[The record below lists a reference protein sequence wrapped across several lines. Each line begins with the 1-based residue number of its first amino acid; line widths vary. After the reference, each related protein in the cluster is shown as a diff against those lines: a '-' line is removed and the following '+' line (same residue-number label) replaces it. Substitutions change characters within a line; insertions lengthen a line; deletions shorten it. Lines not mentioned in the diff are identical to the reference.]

1 VTDARTCQAC
11 VDAQPDFAGI
21 DVAGWRAQHARLVER
36 AAFVIA
42 PSQWAGAM
50 FRRYFQRDDVTLVPH
65 GAEPP
70 TPAAGARVCVLM
82 PDDDVPVV
90 AVLGA
95 IGPDKGARRIERMI
109 EIARERDARIRIVVI
124 GYLDVE
130 RGPWQ
135 SDDAR
140 LTVHGRYDARHLPDL
155 LRYYRARF
163 VVFPSSG
170 PETFSYTLSETWQ
183 AGLPAL
189 VPPIGA
195 LAERLVATGAGW
207 VLDDAEWE
215 DDARMLERI
224 VDLASA
230 KAAGL
235 REQAAAKARAVM
247 HESPQRMVD
256 ATLARYEAAIA
267 GRARATHRFAND
279 RVRDALGFTLWTP
292 PATAREASPSEA
304 PPVRPQDGSFMNR
317 FARRALAIRRTA
329 VGRALYRMTPSP
341 LIDALKARLGG

>member
-1 VTDARTCQAC
+1 
-11 VDAQPDFAGI
+11 
-21 DVAGWRAQHARLVER
+21 
-36 AAFVIA
+36 
-42 PSQWAGAM
+42 
-50 FRRYFQRDDVTLVPH
+50 
-65 GAEPP
+65 
-70 TPAAGARVCVLM
+70 M